1 MARPKNKYI
10 FHLDEEKIFDYMARN
25 DIKTIKNFCELVG
38 ISYMTIANARN
49 GSVSLQTA
57 WQLADFFGVMIEDI
71 VIAETKED
79 INNEKINKGTD

>member
-10 FHLDEEKIFDYMARN
+10 FHLDEEKIFNYMTRN

-38 ISYMTIANARN
+38 ISYMTIPNARN
-49 GSVSLQTA
+49 GSVTLQTA

-79 INNEKINKGTD
+79 K